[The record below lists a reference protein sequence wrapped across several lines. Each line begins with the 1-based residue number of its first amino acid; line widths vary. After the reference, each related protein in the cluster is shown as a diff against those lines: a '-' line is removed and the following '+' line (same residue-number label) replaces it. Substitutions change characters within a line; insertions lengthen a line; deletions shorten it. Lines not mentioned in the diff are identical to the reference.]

1 VNFRGRKKESSKET
15 RNEESSRQGQEKVD
29 FVSLGTHRQ
38 DSNPGPLVQDYYSGL
53 PTATLACFRNG
64 HFGF

>member
-1 VNFRGRKKESSKET
+1 MNFRGRKKESSKET
-15 RNEESSRQGQEKVD
+15 RNEESRQGQEKVD

-53 PTATLACFRNG
+53 PTATLTCFRNG

>member
-1 VNFRGRKKESSKET
+1 MNFRGRKKESSKET
-15 RNEESSRQGQEKVD
+15 RNEESRQRQEKVD

-53 PTATLACFRNG
+53 LTATLTCFRDG
-64 HFGF
+64 YSGF

>member
-1 VNFRGRKKESSKET
+1 MNFRGRKKESSKET
-15 RNEESSRQGQEKVD
+15 RNEESRQGQEKVD

-53 PTATLACFRNG
+53 LTATLTCFRDG
-64 HFGF
+64 HSGF

>member
-1 VNFRGRKKESSKET
+1 MNFRGRKKESSKET
-15 RNEESSRQGQEKVD
+15 RNEESRQGQEKVD

>member
-15 RNEESSRQGQEKVD
+15 RNEESRQGQEKVD

-53 PTATLACFRNG
+53 LTAPLTCFRNG
-64 HFGF
+64 HSGF

>member
-1 VNFRGRKKESSKET
+1 MNFRGRKKESSKET
-15 RNEESSRQGQEKVD
+15 RNEESRQGQEKVD

-53 PTATLACFRNG
+53 LTVTLTCFHDG
-64 HFGF
+64 HSGF

>member
-15 RNEESSRQGQEKVD
+15 RNEESRQGQEKVD

>member
-1 VNFRGRKKESSKET
+1 MNFRGRKKESSKET
-15 RNEESSRQGQEKVD
+15 RNEESRQGQEKVD
-29 FVSLGTHRQ
+29 FVLLGTHRQ